1 MENLHCPFCDGEHIH
16 QARVEVGFR
25 RKEDEKASNCV
36 MVARNKVSSDIKM
49 LGGRRDELFI
59 HFWCE
64 DCSPEAHVHNPEAY
78 VHNCGNELED
88 NDQRA
93 DFALRVYQH
102 KGQTM
107 TEWWTYRMSK
117 MGGK

>member
-1 MENLHCPFCDGEHIH
+1 MENLRCPFCDGEHIH

-25 RKEDEKASNCV
+25 QKEDERISTRV
-36 MVARNKVSSDIKM
+36 MVARNQVTSDRKA

-59 HFWCE
+59 YFWCE
-64 DCSPEAHVHNPEAY
+64 QCSPEAHVHNF
-78 VHNCGNELED
+78 GNELD
-88 NDQRA
+88 DDQRA

-102 KGQTM
+102 KGHTM